1 MQDSYLMSWKEL
13 YLQALL
19 ESDTEKLT
27 ELVQAT
33 EQAIVLRSQELST
46 STDHHEER
54 NEMAIAK
61 SSLLSIKAHKLGWPS
76 VPTPGSAQI

>member
-33 EQAIVLRSQELST
+33 ELAMADRAQELPASET
-46 STDHHEER
+46 NKER
-54 NEMAIAK
+54 DDMAVAK